1 MTIPRTLAAALAIA
15 AIAVP
20 ATASAQQP
28 ADMHASTAIAA
39 AQAQQKQDLRSA
51 DAADAAIHPRAFGQT
66 RPVPQQAPTW
76 PVDPQPITSAPAAQP
91 VTTGGDGIDWG
102 TIAIGVGLTLV
113 AVGGFALVA
122 NRRRGGGTPRL
133 GASV

>member
-1 MTIPRTLAAALAIA
+1 MTISRMLAAALAFA
-15 AIAVP
+15 AFAVP
-20 ATASAQQP
+20 AAALAQP

-122 NRRRGGGTPRL
+122 DRRRRGGTPRL